1 MIKDSRFVW
10 TRAGN
15 VLLVGLGVVALAL
28 GATMIRAQNRG
39 GGPVVI
45 VPVMTAMDTDGN
57 GELSGAE
64 VLNAPNTL
72 VSLDANDD
80 GMLSGAELAPEI
92 GAFGRG
98 RGRGGEGRGRRGR
111 GPRGGL
117 RGRGGPGGRGGAFG
131 PTAILDNLPV
141 MATLDAD
148 GNSELSSEEIADAVA
163 ALIPLDADG
172 DGRLRSEEL
181 MPVGGFGRGGRGFGV
196 RPGGRGGFGRRGRGQ
211 APQDPNVRP
220 PEPDEIEF
228 EDGAATIPDRE
239 TFKALAYLGNETL
252 IDTHLAGQEFVKFV
266 VAGAGTDEAKIYFM
280 NTKTHRA
287 HGLFMGAVG
296 LGSQRQGA
304 GWMMGVLVHR
314 PLLRSPGGQPGLYTF
329 EFEPFDS
336 FPFDMIEVAE
346 GLLAEYAPPVRGNL
360 AYHPMPAAVDRYEN
374 ERALYE
380 AAELPVFLD
389 EDAFSDISFLPLH
402 PAEGY
407 GRLRLMETDERPA
420 VRDVVL
426 YRNLPNEMP
435 RVAGIITG
443 FRQTPLSHVN
453 LRAVQD
459 NVPNAYI
466 QGAATDPTI
475 AGLIGRYVYFKVAAE
490 GYEIREAALEEVENH
505 FADIR
510 PAEVQ
515 VPVRDLSVREIR
527 PLDEI
532 GFADGKS
539 VGVKA
544 ANVATLGAIG
554 FADGVVP
561 DGFAIPFYFYDSFM
575 THNDFY
581 RRAAVMRETSGFH
594 TDTEAREELLGQL
607 RRDIEEASMPDW
619 MMDAL
624 AELHNGFPEGTSVR
638 LRSST
643 NNEDLPGF
651 SGAGLYYSFTHRPD
665 EGHIS
670 GSVQQVYASLWNFRA
685 YEERE
690 FHRIDHFAAAMGV
703 LAHPN
708 YSNELANGVAVS
720 KDIVYGTGN
729 QIGGRSYYVNTQ
741 VGEDLVTNPED
752 ESIPEEILLGP
763 LNARNDRFV
772 RASNRVADGETLLD
786 PRHRTQLRRHLT
798 MIHNAFRRLYEFP
811 PDAQFAIEI
820 EFKITADAEL
830 AIKQA
835 RPWVY

>member
-1 MIKDSRFVW
+1 
-10 TRAGN
+10 
-15 VLLVGLGVVALAL
+15 
-28 GATMIRAQNRG
+28 MIRAQNRG
-39 GGPVVI
+39 AGPVVT
-45 VPVMTAMDTDGN
+45 VPVMTAMDADGN

-64 VLNAPNTL
+64 VRNAPNAL
-72 VSLDANDD
+72 VSLDKDED
-80 GMLSGAELAPEI
+80 GMLNAAELAPEI
-92 GAFGRG
+92 GTLGRG
-98 RGRGGEGRGRRGR
+98 RGAEGRGRRGR
-111 GPRGGL
+111 GPRGGRRGL
-117 RGRGGPGGRGGAFG
+117 RGPVGRGGAFG
-131 PTAILDNLPV
+131 PAGILDNLPV
-141 MATLDAD
+141 MASLDAD
-148 GNSELSSEEIADAVA
+148 GNSKLSSEEIADAIA

-172 DGRLRSEEL
+172 DGRLRGEEL
-181 MPVGGFGRGGRGFGV
+181 MPVGGFGRRGRGFGAGIGA
-196 RPGGRGGFGRRGRGQ
+196 RGGRGGRGGGRGGFGGRGPGQ
-211 APQDPNVRP
+211 ARQDPSVEP
-220 PEPDEIEF
+220 PEPDEIDF
-228 EDGAATIPDRE
+228 EDGADTIPDRE

-266 VAGAGTDEAKIYFM
+266 VAGADTDEVKIYFM

-287 HGLFMGAVG
+287 HGMFMGAVG
-296 LGSQRQGA
+296 LGSRGQGS

-314 PLLRSPGGQPGLYTF
+314 PLLTSPGGQPGLYTF

-346 GLLAEYAPPVRGNL
+346 RLLSEYAPPVRGNL
-360 AYHPMPAAVDRYEN
+360 SYHPLPAAVGRYRS

-402 PAEGY
+402 AAEGY
-407 GRLRLMETDERPA
+407 GRLRLMEMDDRPA
-420 VRDVVL
+420 ARDVVL
-426 YRNLPNEMP
+426 YRSLPNEMP

-466 QGAATDPTI
+466 KGAADDPTI
-475 AGLIGRYVYFKVAAE
+475 AGLIGRYVYLRVAPD
-490 GYEIREAALEEVENH
+490 GYEIREAALEKVENH

-510 PAEVQ
+510 PTETQ
-515 VPVRDLSVREIR
+515 VPVRDLSVTEIR
-527 PLDEI
+527 PLGEI
-532 GFADGKS
+532 GFDDSNS

-544 ANVATLGAIG
+544 ANLAALDAIG
-554 FADGVVP
+554 FADSVVP
-561 DGFAIPFYFYDSFM
+561 YGFAIPFYFYDQFM
-575 THNDFY
+575 KHNGFY
-581 RRAAVMRETSGFH
+581 REAAAMRQTPGFH
-594 TDTEAREELLGQL
+594 ADTEAREELLGRF
-607 RRDIEEASMPDW
+607 RRDIEEGTMPDW

-624 AELHNGFPEGTSVR
+624 SRLHNRFPEGTAVR

-651 SGAGLYYSFTHRPD
+651 SGAGLYDSFTHRRD
-665 EGHIS
+665 EGHIAN
-670 GSVQQVYASLWNFRA
+670 SVRQVFASLWNFRA

-690 FHRIDHFAAAMGV
+690 FYRIDHFAAAMGV

-720 KDIVYGTGN
+720 EDIVYQTRN
-729 QIGGRSYYVNTQ
+729 QVGGRSYYVNTQ

-752 ESIPEEILLGP
+752 ESIPEELLLGP
-763 LNARNDRFV
+763 MNARNDRFM
-772 RASNRVADGETLLD
+772 RASNRIPDGETLLNA
-786 PRHRTQLRRHLT
+786 RHRTQLRRHLT
-798 MIHNAFRRLYEFP
+798 MIHNTFRRLYGLS

-820 EFKITADAEL
+820 EFKITAEAEL